1 MLSLLSVPIFR
12 TIVRRKEVAMFTI
25 FIIAAG
31 YAGWRLT
38 RATLESLRGL
48 PRSNDDMIFF

>member
-12 TIVRRKEVAMFTI
+12 THVRRKEIAMFTI
-25 FIIAAG
+25 FTIAAA

-38 RATLESLRGL
+38 RATLESLRGV